1 MDDATIQKKKMILTS
16 IVVTVIVFIVVLVIL
31 LILMGQE
38 AQKTKLKI
46 GDNIYKTSTIEIT
59 ADDGV
64 YQEKT
69 IDFNGEK
76 EPAILMTPQGENY
89 YSIELMSQL
98 TGYKYNNGAYGE
110 QVNETKDK
118 CYIDNGGEYVT
129 FSANSNEI
137 TKAIKKNI
145 NTDTQ
150 IEGTKEIP
158 EEDTDTSS
166 SSSDDNSDKDELEEE
181 SFTLTNPI
189 IRFNEKLYASEE
201 AINKGFNLRIIPN
214 GNILQLYTLEALTE
228 AYSSDLS
235 QKGYTLTTNFRNK
248 RALSAGYAVVGK
260 DKEYGVIDLSTNK
273 EVLSLKYDTV
283 EYVQSIGEFI
293 VSSKSKFGMIKPGS
307 ETPTIKL
314 DYESIKLLNA
324 EKKLYIVGKNEKYGV
339 VNASGEEII
348 PTEYDQ
354 IGLSS
359 VSAYKSQGIK
369 NKYIIADEC
378 IPVMRN
384 KNYGLYGTNG
394 QLLTSTR
401 FSSIGCENPSEIIEN
416 TSAMPTLTIP
426 LSDKVTGIVFS
437 MKNGAEN
444 TVYGIITTKGT
455 VVLNAYYTA
464 IYYMQRN
471 GNITY
476 YFNKPANNELL
487 TLQELLKTR
496 ATVKELIEQTK
507 TDKELEEE
515 QRKEKEYIDQANG
528 ESNSSD
534 NNSDGENSN
543 DNNRDNNNDNNNGNN
558 DNNDN
563 NNNNNNSDEE
573 NQDRNQENN

>member
-248 RALSAGYAVVGK
+248 RALSA
-260 DKEYGVIDLSTNK
+260 
-273 EVLSLKYDTV
+273 
-283 EYVQSIGEFI
+283 
-293 VSSKSKFGMIKPGS
+293 
-307 ETPTIKL
+307 
-314 DYESIKLLNA
+314 
-324 EKKLYIVGKNEKYGV
+324 
-339 VNASGEEII
+339 
-348 PTEYDQ
+348 
-354 IGLSS
+354 
-359 VSAYKSQGIK
+359 
-369 NKYIIADEC
+369 
-378 IPVMRN
+378 
-384 KNYGLYGTNG
+384 
-394 QLLTSTR
+394 
-401 FSSIGCENPSEIIEN
+401 
-416 TSAMPTLTIP
+416 
-426 LSDKVTGIVFS
+426 
-437 MKNGAEN
+437 
-444 TVYGIITTKGT
+444 
-455 VVLNAYYTA
+455 
-464 IYYMQRN
+464 
-471 GNITY
+471 
-476 YFNKPANNELL
+476 
-487 TLQELLKTR
+487 
-496 ATVKELIEQTK
+496 
-507 TDKELEEE
+507 
-515 QRKEKEYIDQANG
+515 
-528 ESNSSD
+528 
-534 NNSDGENSN
+534 
-543 DNNRDNNNDNNNGNN
+543 
-558 DNNDN
+558 
-563 NNNNNNSDEE
+563 
-573 NQDRNQENN
+573 